1 MQWASYK
8 WCLLSRHMPDQA
20 VVDMNDKTQDA
31 LERAVAAA
39 VQSISKLAMHLDML
53 VLQIGWYHT

>member
-1 MQWASYK
+1 
-8 WCLLSRHMPDQA
+8 MPDQA
-20 VVDMNDKTQDA
+20 VVDMNDKNQDA